1 MSSLTFLPILKQH
14 TMGGPAGWYSD
25 PWFPDPVGSAAWLR
39 YWDGFEW
46 TSRTALTLIGDD
58 AEAAPATLATEEAP
72 PETPPTYEWRP
83 SGPVGLPRR
92 GITPARA
99 TWKYSAGVVAFT
111 LVLIAAIAFAGTDHK
126 TTAVPLRKAAAP
138 LPHRTPA
145 ALSVRITSPTDGA
158 TVHGRSAIVR
168 GFVSRDGA
176 RVTVNGRS
184 PVVSGHRFV
193 IRVPLRLGD
202 NGLDIAA
209 EMAGARAG
217 TTTVSIVRMRTAS
230 ERRALLAREEARRL
244 AAEQPAVPAAAAPA
258 GPTRVAPRTTYYG
271 SNPATGTQPSPGAS
285 DDADLEPVAP
295 KPAAPVATPPTP
307 APPPGGRV
315 PPPPAAP
322 GPPPPPPAPPP
333 VEQAP
338 PAAG

>member
-1 MSSLTFLPILKQH
+1 MSTLTFLPILKQH

-46 TSRTALTLIGDD
+46 TSRTAVTLIVDD
-58 AEAAPATLATEEAP
+58 AEAAPASPATEAAP
-72 PETPPTYEWRP
+72 ADTPATHDWRP
-83 SGPVGLPRR
+83 SGPVSLPRR
-92 GITPARA
+92 GITPPLA

-111 LVLIAAIAFAGTDHK
+111 LLLIAAIAFAGTDHK
-126 TTAVPLRKAAAP
+126 TTTVPLRKAAAP

-145 ALSVRITSPTDGA
+145 PLNVRITSPTDGA
-158 TVHGRSAIVR
+158 TIHGRSAIVR

-184 PVVSGHRFV
+184 SVVRGHRFV

-209 EMAGARAG
+209 ELAGATAG

-230 ERRALLAREEARRL
+230 ERRALVAREEARRL
-244 AAEQPAVPAAAAPA
+244 AAEPTAPAATAPA
-258 GPTRVAPRTTYYG
+258 GTTPAAAPRTTYYG
-271 SNPATGTQPSPGAS
+271 SSPATGTERSPAAS
-285 DDADLEPVAP
+285 D
-295 KPAAPVATPPTP
+295 
-307 APPPGGRV
+307 
-315 PPPPAAP
+315 
-322 GPPPPPPAPPP
+322 
-333 VEQAP
+333 
-338 PAAG
+338 